1 MFLIN
6 RNGGSI
12 GFDDVRPTSSIIRPK
27 TGSVIVPRP
36 SFGANKNKYVTTE
49 PSSVLDT
56 KSYFPSYYPYG
67 GINFNDQYQVQ
78 IHYTTFQSHFQ
89 TFKNIYLLSNIST
102 FPSSLICYCNKE
114 A

>member
-36 SFGANKNKYVTTE
+36 SFGTNKNKYVTTE
-49 PSSVLDT
+49 RSSAIDT

-78 IHYTTFQSHFQ
+78 INFTTFYSYQIIRPLKDIC
-89 TFKNIYLLSNIST
+89 TFYQQ
-102 FPSSLICYCNKE
+102 FHPSIVL
-114 A
+114 